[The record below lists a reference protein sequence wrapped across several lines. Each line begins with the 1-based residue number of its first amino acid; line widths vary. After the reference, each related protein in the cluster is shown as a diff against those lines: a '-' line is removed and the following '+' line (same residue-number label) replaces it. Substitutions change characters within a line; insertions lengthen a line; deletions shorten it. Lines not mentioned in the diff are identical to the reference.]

1 MNKRPYNFAPGPAQL
16 PEPVLEKVRAET
28 MSYRGTGV
36 SVMEMSHRS
45 PEFEDI
51 IDRAEKR
58 LRELLGVPDSWAVL
72 FLQGGASLQF
82 SMVPMNLYTARRT
95 ADYVCSGHWAQR
107 AIEEAARLGTVR
119 VVASSQAE
127 GFVRVPVVD
136 PASLDPQADY
146 LHITWNNTIYGTR
159 SVSCPTAGSVPV
171 VADMSSSLLSERIEV
186 SRFGL
191 IYAAAQKN
199 IGPAG
204 LTIVIVRR
212 DLLERAGK
220 DLPTMLCYRTHA
232 KGRSLYN
239 TPPCHAVYVAGLV
252 LDWIAETGGLG
263 AMEDRN
269 RRKAETLY
277 TFLDSS
283 RTFRAR
289 VNGPDRSFMNVT
301 FGLPTPELETRFV
314 GQAER
319 AGLLSLAGHRT
330 AGGMRASLY
339 NAMSHEGVDALV
351 AFMARFEKE
360 NG

>member
-1 MNKRPYNFAPGPAQL
+1 MNMRPYNFAPGPAQL
-16 PEPVLEKVRAET
+16 PEPVLQAVQAET

-58 LRELLGVPDSWAVL
+58 LRELLGVPDSWVVL

-107 AIEEAARLGTVR
+107 AIEEAARLGTAR

-127 GFVRVPVVD
+127 GFVRVPEVD
-136 PASLDPQADY
+136 PANLDPQADY
-146 LHITWNNTIYGTR
+146 LHVTWNNTIYGTR
-159 SVSCPTAGSVPV
+159 SVSCPAAGSVPV
-171 VADMSSSLLSERIEV
+171 VADMSSSLLSEPVEV

-204 LTIVIVRR
+204 LTVVIVRK

-220 DLPTMLCYRTHA
+220 DLPAMLSYRTHA

-252 LDWIAETGGLG
+252 LDWIAETGGLA
-263 AMEDRN
+263 AMEARN
-269 RRKAETLY
+269 KGKAEALY
-277 TFLDSS
+277 AFLDSS
-283 RTFRAR
+283 RLFRAR
-289 VNGPDRSFMNVT
+289 VTGPDRSLMNVT
-301 FGLPTPELETRFV
+301 FGLPTPELEKHFV
-314 GQAER
+314 VEAER

-339 NAMSHEGVDALV
+339 NAMPLEGVMALV
-351 AFMARFEKE
+351 AFMAGFEKE
-360 NG
+360 NR